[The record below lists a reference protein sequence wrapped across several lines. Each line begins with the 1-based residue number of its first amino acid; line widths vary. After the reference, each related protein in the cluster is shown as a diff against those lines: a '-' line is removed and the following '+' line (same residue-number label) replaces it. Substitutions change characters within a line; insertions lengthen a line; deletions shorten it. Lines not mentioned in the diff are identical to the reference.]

1 MATVQVVIDRAY
13 RLLGQLNL
21 GESADSTESANAL
34 IAINAQ
40 LDSWRNESLMCYAMQ
55 DQSINLAN
63 GNTSKT
69 IGPTGDLVTTRPTNI
84 DDAYIL
90 YSGDSI
96 PVKIIEYASEYV
108 YIPDKTTT
116 DTYPLKIAY
125 NPEMPDGRIYMY
137 PLPNATSVLHVITKT
152 PVTAFALVSTTISLP
167 PGWEDALAAN
177 LALYLAPELQVQPSP
192 MVIGMAANTKRSIKR
207 TNTRPIK
214 QSNELV
220 AISQPYRGN
229 ILTGT

>member
-1 MATVQVVIDRAY
+1 MATVQTIIDRAY
-13 RLLGQLNL
+13 RMLGQLNL

-34 IAINAQ
+34 IALNAM

-63 GNTSKT
+63 GNTTKT

-96 PVKIIEYASEYV
+96 PVKIIEYATEYI

-125 NPEMPDGRIYMY
+125 KPEMPDGRIYMY
-137 PLPNATSVLHVITKT
+137 PLPNATSVLHVITRT
-152 PVTAFALVSTTISLP
+152 PVTAFSTVGTTISLP
-167 PGWEDALAAN
+167 PGWEDALASN
-177 LALYLAPELQVQPSP
+177 LAIYLAPELEANPSQ

-214 QSNELV
+214 QANELV

-229 ILTGT
+229 ILTDV

>member
-34 IAINAQ
+34 IAINAL

-63 GNTSKT
+63 GNTTKT

-137 PLPNATSVLHVITKT
+137 PLPNATSVLHVITRT

>member
-34 IAINAQ
+34 IAINAL

-137 PLPNATSVLHVITKT
+137 PLPNATSVLHVITRT

-214 QSNELV
+214 QADELV

>member
-1 MATVQVVIDRAY
+1 MATVQVVINRAY

-34 IAINAQ
+34 IAINAL

-63 GNTSKT
+63 GNTTKT

-137 PLPNATSVLHVITKT
+137 PLPNATSVLHVITRT

-214 QSNELV
+214 QSDELV